1 MKKTLYLR
9 RKKICYN
16 LLMTVEQILKEV
28 ALMPAPT
35 RAFIAEKIL
44 EMLDIEE
51 QINLSP
57 EWMSLIQQRIS
68 DIDDGIVQM
77 VGAEEALSQTFAP

>member
-1 MKKTLYLR
+1 
-9 RKKICYN
+9 
-16 LLMTVEQILKEV
+16 MTVEQILQEI

-44 EMLDIEE
+44 EMLDAEE

-57 EWMSLIQQRIS
+57 EWMSLIQQRLT
-68 DIDDGIVQM
+68 DIDAGIAQM
-77 VGAEEALSQTFAP
+77 VGAEEALNQIWSELG

>member
-1 MKKTLYLR
+1 
-9 RKKICYN
+9 
-16 LLMTVEQILKEV
+16 MTVEQILKEI

-44 EMLDIEE
+44 EMLDFEE

-57 EWMSLIQQRIS
+57 E
-68 DIDDGIVQM
+68 
-77 VGAEEALSQTFAP
+77 

>member
-1 MKKTLYLR
+1 
-9 RKKICYN
+9 
-16 LLMTVEQILKEV
+16 MTVEQILQEI

-44 EMLDIEE
+44 EMLDVEE

-57 EWMSLIQQRIS
+57 EWIRLVQQRIS
-68 DIDDGIVQM
+68 DIDAGIVQM
-77 VGAEEALSQTFAP
+77 VRADEVLNQIWSELG

>member
-1 MKKTLYLR
+1 
-9 RKKICYN
+9 
-16 LLMTVEQILKEV
+16 MTVEQILQEV

-44 EMLDIEE
+44 EMLDSEE

-57 EWMSLIQQRIS
+57 EWISLIQQRIS
-68 DIDDGIVQM
+68 DIDAGIVQM
-77 VGAEEALSQTFAP
+77 AGAEEVLNQIWSELK

>member
-1 MKKTLYLR
+1 
-9 RKKICYN
+9 
-16 LLMTVEQILKEV
+16 MTVEQILQEV
-28 ALMPAPT
+28 ALLPAPT

-57 EWMSLIQQRIS
+57 EWISLIQQRIS
-68 DIDDGIVQM
+68 DIEAGVVQM
-77 VGAEEALSQTFAP
+77 VGAEEAMNKIWAALE

>member
-1 MKKTLYLR
+1 
-9 RKKICYN
+9 
-16 LLMTVEQILKEV
+16 MTVEQILQEV
-28 ALMPAPT
+28 ALMSAPT

-57 EWMSLIQQRIS
+57 EWLSLIERRIS
-68 DIDDGIVQM
+68 DIDANNVQM
-77 VGAEEALSQTFAP
+77 VKAKEALNEIWLELQ

>member
-1 MKKTLYLR
+1 
-9 RKKICYN
+9 
-16 LLMTVEQILKEV
+16 MTVEQILQEI

-57 EWMSLIQQRIS
+57 EWLSLIQQRVA
-68 DIDDGIVQM
+68 DIDAGAIEM
-77 VGAEEALSQTFAP
+77 VSAEEALNKIWSELD